1 MFRRRPKAPPI
12 TPEQALS
19 ARPFTLG
26 GATLA
31 EDADGSG
38 KLVVPLKPGRV
49 GGWLFRLPEGATKT
63 FELDPIG
70 VFVWRAID
78 GRASVR
84 DLIRALAD
92 RHRLT
97 LREAEVPT
105 LAFLKTLIAKGL
117 IGMPIPAKPGGTST
131 PPASRKRPAK
141 TQRRGAKR

>member
-19 ARPFTLG
+19 ARPFTLS

-31 EDADGSG
+31 EDADGG
-38 KLVVPLKPGRV
+38 GRLVVPLKPGRV
-49 GGWLFRLPEGATKT
+49 GGWLFRLPAGSTKT
-63 FELDPIG
+63 FELDAIG
-70 VFVWRAID
+70 VFVWRSID
-78 GRASVR
+78 GRTSVR

-117 IGMPIPAKPGGTST
+117 IAMPVAADPG
-131 PPASRKRPAK
+131 RKAVAA
-141 TQRRGAKR
+141 TQKRLANKHKRRAKR